1 MPEDTL
7 TAELERVSAELLQA
21 KTEYASLGA
30 KIAGLDAH
38 CAALRRVIT
47 GRDEPGPNTDVIG
60 KYRTDA
66 IVEILETSG
75 TEMSINDV
83 VAALQGAGR
92 PNETYDNVAADL
104 AYLVER
110 DRITRVRRGL
120 YAARRDGSDHER
132 IVTTLTQGNID
143 NGHVSL
149 AKHMSFF
156 PPESVG
162 SPSAESGEGKPLS
175 LTFEG
180 LADVA
185 VDTDIVSD
193 KKIFRRRGIW
203 ARFFERHG
211 LRAGDKIAIERTSA
225 FKYHVSLA

>member
-1 MPEDTL
+1 
-7 TAELERVSAELLQA
+7 
-21 KTEYASLGA
+21 
-30 KIAGLDAH
+30 
-38 CAALRRVIT
+38 
-47 GRDEPGPNTDVIG
+47 
-60 KYRTDA
+60 
-66 IVEILETSG
+66 
-75 TEMSINDV
+75 MSINDV

-120 YAARRDGSDHER
+120 YGARRHGSDRER

-143 NGHVSL
+143 NGHVYL

-162 SPSAESGEGKPLS
+162 SPRAGSGEGKPLS

-180 LADVA
+180 LADEA

-211 LRAGDKIAIERTSA
+211 LVAGDKIAIERMSA